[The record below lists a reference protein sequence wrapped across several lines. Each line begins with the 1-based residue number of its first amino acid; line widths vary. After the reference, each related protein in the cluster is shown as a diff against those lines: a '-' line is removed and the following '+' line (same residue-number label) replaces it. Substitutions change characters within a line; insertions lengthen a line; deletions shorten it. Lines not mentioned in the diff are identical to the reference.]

1 MSLVFSG
8 VKPTGT
14 PHIGNYIGSLKQWIA
29 LQKQNDSIFCIVDL
43 HAITV
48 HHVPAEL
55 RALTLDVAA
64 TYLACGV
71 DFEKHILFVQSEV
84 AEHAELAWVLN
95 SLAKVS
101 ELKLM
106 HQFKEKSKEDAKNI
120 NVALFDYPVLM
131 AADIL
136 LYKAT
141 HVPVGDDQIQHI
153 EMTRELARR
162 FNTRF
167 GEVFPVPEGVI
178 QKFGSRIMGLD
189 DPSKKMAK
197 TAPSAYNY
205 ILLTDTID
213 DARDKIKRAVTDSG
227 REITFGAKK
236 PAVSNLLTI
245 YSALT
250 DMSISDIEKQYEG
263 KGYKEFKEGLSD
275 VVCIFLE
282 TFQKQYKKFRGDE
295 KLLNGILDNGA
306 KRAKKIAEK
315 TMEEVKDAVGLG
327 RKSATNK

>member
-1 MSLVFSG
+1 MIVFSG

-14 PHIGNYIGSLKQWIA
+14 PHIGNYIGSIKQWIS
-29 LQKQNDSIFCIVDL
+29 LQKKYPSIFCIVDL
-43 HAITV
+43 HALTV

-64 TYLACGV
+64 TYLAAGV
-71 DFEKHILFVQSEV
+71 DPEKHILFVQSEV
-84 AEHAELAWVLN
+84 LEHAQLAWVLS

-106 HQFKEKSKEDAKNI
+106 HQFKEKSMEDAKNI

-136 LYKAT
+136 LYKTT
-141 HVPVGDDQIQHI
+141 HVPVGHDQIQHI
-153 EMTRELARR
+153 ELARELARR
-162 FNTRF
+162 FNAQF
-167 GEVFPVPEGVI
+167 GEVFPVPEGVL

-197 TAPSAYNY
+197 TAPSTYNY
-205 ILLTDTID
+205 ILLTDTLD

-250 DMSISDIEKQYEG
+250 DTPISNLEKQYEG
-263 KGYKEFKEGLSD
+263 KGYKEFKEGLSEA
-275 VVCIFLE
+275 VCTFLE
-282 TFQKQYKKFRGDE
+282 TFQKQYKKFRSDE
-295 KLLNGILDNGA
+295 KLLNDILDDGA
-306 KRAKKIAEK
+306 RRAKKIAEK
-315 TMEEVKDAVGLG
+315 TTAEVKDAVGLG
-327 RKSATNK
+327 RR

>member
-14 PHIGNYIGSLKQWIA
+14 PHIGNYIGSIKQWIA
-29 LQKQNDSIFCIVDL
+29 LQEQYPSIFCIVDL

-64 TYLACGV
+64 TYLAAGV
-71 DFEKHILFVQSEV
+71 DPEEHILFVQSEV
-84 AEHAELAWVLN
+84 LEHSQLAWILN

-106 HQFKEKSKEDAKNI
+106 HQFKEKSREDAKNI
-120 NVALFDYPVLM
+120 NAALFDYPVLM

-141 HVPVGDDQIQHI
+141 HVPVGHDQMQHI
-153 EMTRELARR
+153 EICRELSRR
-162 FNTRF
+162 FNTQF
-167 GEVFPVPEGVI
+167 GEVFPLPEGVL
-178 QKFGSRIMGLD
+178 QKFGSRVMGLD
-189 DPSKKMAK
+189 DSSKKMAK
-197 TAPSAYNY
+197 TAPSVYNY
-205 ILLTDTID
+205 ILLTDTLD

-227 REITFGAKK
+227 REIVFGAKK

-245 YSALT
+245 YSALADT
-250 DMSISDIEKQYEG
+250 PISDLEKQYEG
-263 KGYKEFKEGLSD
+263 KGYKEFKEGLAD
-275 VVCIFLE
+275 AVCEFLQN
-282 TFQKQYKKFRGDE
+282 FQKQYKKFRGDE
-295 KLLNGILDNGA
+295 KLLSSILDDGA
-306 KRAKKIAEK
+306 RRAKKIAHK
-315 TMEEVKDAVGLG
+315 TMEEVKNAVGLG
-327 RKSATNK
+327 RR

>member
-14 PHIGNYIGSLKQWIA
+14 PHIGNYIGSIAQWIG
-29 LQKQNDSIFCIVDL
+29 LQKSHPCIFCIVDL

-48 HHVPAEL
+48 HHVPAQL
-55 RALTLDVAA
+55 RACIYDIAA
-64 TYLACGV
+64 TYLAAGV
-71 DFEKHILFVQSEV
+71 NPNEHILFIQSEV
-84 AEHAELAWVLN
+84 PEHSQLAWILN

-120 NVALFDYPVLM
+120 NAALFDYPVLM

-141 HVPVGDDQIQHI
+141 HVPVGHDQMQHI
-153 EMTRELARR
+153 EMSRELARR
-162 FNTRF
+162 FNAQF
-167 GEVFPVPEGVI
+167 GELFPIPQGIVHTH
-178 QKFGSRIMGLD
+178 GSRVMGLD
-189 DPSKKMAK
+189 NPAKKMAK
-197 TAPSAYNY
+197 TASSAYNY
-205 ILLTDTID
+205 ILLTDTPE

-227 REITFGAKK
+227 RDITFSAKK

-250 DMSISDIEKQYEG
+250 DMPIAHIEKQYSG
-263 KGYKEFKEGLSD
+263 KGYKEFKEGLAD
-275 VVCIFLE
+275 AVCAFLE
-282 TFQKQYKKFRGDE
+282 SFQKKYE
-295 KLLNGILDNGA
+295 KIRANETLLNAILDNGA
-306 KRAKKIAEK
+306 KRAQKIARQTLAEAA
-315 TMEEVKDAVGLG
+315 DAVGLG
-327 RKSATNK
+327 RKQ

>member
-14 PHIGNYIGSLKQWIA
+14 PHIGNYIGSIKQWIS
-29 LQKQNDSIFCIVDL
+29 LQKQYPSIFCIVDL
-43 HAITV
+43 HALTV
-48 HHVPAEL
+48 THDPAEL
-55 RALTLDVAA
+55 RVLTLDVAA
-64 TYLACGV
+64 TYLAAGV
-71 DFEKHILFVQSEV
+71 DPEKHILFVQSEV
-84 AEHAELAWVLN
+84 LEHAHLAWVLS

-136 LYKAT
+136 LYKTT
-141 HVPVGDDQIQHI
+141 HVPVGHDQMQHI
-153 EMTRELARR
+153 ELARELARR
-162 FNTRF
+162 FNAQF
-167 GEVFPVPEGVI
+167 GDVFPVPEGVL
-178 QKFGSRIMGLD
+178 QKFGSRVMGLD

-205 ILLTDTID
+205 ILLTDTLD

-250 DMSISDIEKQYEG
+250 DMPISDLEKQYEG

-275 VVCIFLE
+275 AVCAFLE
-282 TFQKQYKKFRGDE
+282 TFQKQYKKFRGNE
-295 KLLNGILDNGA
+295 KLLNSILDDGA
-306 KRAKKIAEK
+306 RRAKKIAEK
-315 TMEEVKDAVGLG
+315 TIAEVKDAVGLG
-327 RKSATNK
+327 RV